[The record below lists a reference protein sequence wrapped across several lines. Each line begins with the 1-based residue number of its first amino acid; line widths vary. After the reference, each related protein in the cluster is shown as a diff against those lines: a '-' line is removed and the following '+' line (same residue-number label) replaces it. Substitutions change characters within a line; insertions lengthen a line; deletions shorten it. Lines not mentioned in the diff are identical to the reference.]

1 MGLIWWEITLRRHG
15 EAVLFDLDG
24 RLCLCEEGFAEI
36 QTLIETVARLGYRN
50 VKLNLE
56 RFPYLDSAALGCLV
70 RSVGRAKEHGAQV
83 TFINAQPRVLKL
95 LEVTGLSF
103 LAEA

>member
-1 MGLIWWEITLRRHG
+1 MLPGLHRQETGPIRRPLR
-15 EAVLFDLDG
+15 V
-24 RLCLCEEGFAEI
+24 EEGFAEI